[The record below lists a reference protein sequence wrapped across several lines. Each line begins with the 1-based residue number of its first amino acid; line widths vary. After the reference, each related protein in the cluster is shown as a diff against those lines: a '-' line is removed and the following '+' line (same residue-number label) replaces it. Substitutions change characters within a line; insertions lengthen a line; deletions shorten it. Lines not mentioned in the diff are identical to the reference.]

1 MCKKTLLLT
10 AALVSSFG
18 AVAQALPEGTTS
30 LLPAGVIANIGQEK
44 MFIKQKNLCV
54 AGSPSKGYK
63 AYFSATDAV
72 HGEELWVTDGTPTGT
87 RMVKDINPGV
97 SSSEIQWLTRFND
110 KVVFS
115 AKDDEDNGSELWI
128 SDGTEEGT
136 KMIKDIHEFD
146 SSNPIAFCQMDETH
160 FVFFATDSESEF
172 AASTPQRWLWI
183 SDGTEEGTKLVKA
196 VDCIYPGVEDGDH
209 RYGSIMRVGR
219 KVFFKGNES
228 DKNGV
233 THGEELWVTDGTEAG
248 TYLVKDINI
257 EPDKAKGDGQST
269 LNPALCHLQNFYNE
283 KVFFKAWSLES
294 GNEPWA
300 SDGTEEGTYE
310 IFNTNPAKNANGLGE
325 GGGATMV
332 GDPYNG
338 YIVFRS
344 ISPTIGNELAW
355 TNCEKG
361 NIGWKDINLI
371 PTTETHG
378 SAPDNG
384 VVFDGVYIFCA
395 NTGTDA
401 TIETCYGGEL
411 HCFDGENV
419 WMQDDYAPGAKGCN
433 WAKELTVAG
442 GSLYW
447 WNEGSLD
454 GTGETNTK
462 LHRLDSKDGKATIV
476 SNIDASG
483 DKVYSLRNLNG
494 DLLYTSSI
502 TKQLYCYHYRQS
514 GYDPEKNPDV
524 MEPEYRTRKEI
535 EESTAIEGVFADNNT
550 VISVSPNPASVYF
563 TVNVDVPVKSVRIYN
578 PAGTLVKTVA
588 NPDKNTVQVSDMASG
603 LYMLSIET
611 EESNYSSKLIVK

>member
-18 AVAQALPEGTTS
+18 AVAQALPDGTTS
-30 LLPAGVIANIGQEK
+30 LLPAGVTANIGQEK
-44 MFIKQKNLCV
+44 MFVKQKNLCV

-63 AYFSATDAV
+63 AYFSATDAD

-87 RMVKDINPGV
+87 HMVKDINPGV
-97 SSSEIQWLTRFND
+97 ATSDIQWLTRFND

-128 SDGTEEGT
+128 SDGTEAGT
-136 KMIKDIHEFD
+136 YMIKDIHDFG

-160 FVFFATDSESEF
+160 FVFFATDGESEF

-209 RYGSIMRVGR
+209 RYGSIIRVGR

-228 DKNGV
+228 DKSGV

-257 EPDKAKGDGQST
+257 EPDNAKGDGQST

-310 IFNTNPAKNANGLGE
+310 IFNTNPAINANGLGE
-325 GGGATMV
+325 GGNATMV
-332 GDPYNG
+332 GEPYNG

-344 ISPTIGNELAW
+344 KSPTIGNELAW

-371 PTTETHG
+371 PTTETHH

-395 NTGTDA
+395 NTGLDA
-401 TIETCYGGEL
+401 TIETCFGGEL
-411 HCFDGENV
+411 HCFDGEKV
-419 WMQDDYAPGAKGCN
+419 WMQDDYAPGAAGCN

-442 GSLYW
+442 GSLY
-447 WNEGSLD
+447 
-454 GTGETNTK
+454 
-462 LHRLDSKDGKATIV
+462 
-476 SNIDASG
+476 
-483 DKVYSLRNLNG
+483 
-494 DLLYTSSI
+494 
-502 TKQLYCYHYRQS
+502 
-514 GYDPEKNPDV
+514 
-524 MEPEYRTRKEI
+524 
-535 EESTAIEGVFADNNT
+535 
-550 VISVSPNPASVYF
+550 
-563 TVNVDVPVKSVRIYN
+563 
-578 PAGTLVKTVA
+578 
-588 NPDKNTVQVSDMASG
+588 
-603 LYMLSIET
+603 
-611 EESNYSSKLIVK
+611 